1 MDNMDI
7 EQFKADLE
15 KCADALRDDLSQIR
29 TGRATS
35 EVVEDILVEAYETK
49 APVKNYATISVV
61 DAKTIS
67 IQPWDKNL
75 VDAVA
80 KAVSDA
86 NLGFSPL
93 SEGNRVLVKF
103 PDLTEERRK
112 DFVKIMGERVE
123 DARIAVR
130 NVRQKYMKEI
140 DEAQSSGLSEDEADR
155 KRDEGEKLVKEMNE
169 AIEEMK
175 QKKEEE
181 LMTI

>member
-1 MDNMDI
+1 M
-7 EQFKADLE
+7 
-15 KCADALRDDLSQIR
+15 
-29 TGRATS
+29 
-35 EVVEDILVEAYETK
+35 
-49 APVKNYATISVV
+49 
-61 DAKTIS
+61 
-67 IQPWDKNL
+67 
-75 VDAVA
+75 
-80 KAVSDA
+80 
-86 NLGFSPL
+86 
-93 SEGNRVLVKF
+93 
-103 PDLTEERRK
+103 
-112 DFVKIMGERVE
+112 KIMGERVE